1 MARLSFWFDLAS
13 TYSYLAAMRIGPLA
27 DARGVEVKWQPFLLG
42 PIFKAQGWETS
53 PFEIYP
59 AKGRYMWRDMARQA
73 VQFGLPEVKRPE
85 PFPQNSVQAARVALI
100 GLDQGWGEAFCRRA
114 FAAQFAEGR
123 AISDPAT
130 LSAILAELGADPETV
145 LAETQTEAVKD
156 ALRAAT
162 VLAGR
167 FGIFGAPSFVTR
179 GGEVFWGNDRLEEAL
194 NWAAGE

>member
-27 DARGVEVKWQPFLLG
+27 DARGVAVKWQPFLLG

-59 AKGRYMWRDMARQA
+59 AKGRYMWRDMARQTA
-73 VQFGLPEVKRPE
+73 RFGLPEVTRPE
-85 PFPQNSVQAARVALI
+85 PFPQNSIQAARVALV

-114 FAAQFAEGR
+114 FSAQFAEGR
-123 AISDPAT
+123 AIFDPST
-130 LSAILAELGADPETV
+130 LSAVLTGLGADPETV
-145 LAETQTEAVKD
+145 LAETQTQAVKD

-162 VLAGR
+162 TLAGR
-167 FGIFGAPSFVTR
+167 FGLFGAPSFVTN

-194 NWAAGE
+194 DWAAGE